1 MDDVAER
8 SHSMINP
15 GSPGSV
21 FERITKQSPEAT
33 RPTHLIKYAYSWP
46 ESSWPEV
53 TCLHHNH
60 PKDMGTVGRITMPLV
75 VFIYI
80 GGYGEEMLPCGYQDQ
95 DLVLRAGRLGEAV
108 NVLSAD
114 MVWVSSL
121 VS

>member
-1 MDDVAER
+1 MDDVADR
-8 SHSMINP
+8 SHSMINL

-33 RPTHLIKYAYSWP
+33 RPKHLSKYAYSWP

-60 PKDMGTVGRITMPLV
+60 PKDMDTVGRITMSLA
-75 VFIYI
+75 VFTYI
-80 GGYGEEMLPCGYQDQ
+80 GGYDKETLPCDYQDR

-108 NVLSAD
+108 KVVSAE
-114 MVWVSSL
+114 MVWAPSL